1 MGLETSKIR
10 RRDILKAAGL
20 VAAINEARAD
30 TGRGG
35 GDQMESKI
43 FPRAWWVKSVDKPTL
58 GETNSDFK
66 RFSGDNMFVLYR
78 PLKTQRDGKGSFE
91 AEEEAKAKRVASW
104 IQEGKPGLRLRDR
117 QLSAGAWT
125 LMHSTK
131 AGEGL
136 LSWTRV
142 SARTP
147 AELGVPPLTAA
158 PEEMARMVKAAAR
171 FYGAGFTGIAPMN
184 EAYVY
189 NQQHEGGRNPDLPPR
204 EIVFQ
209 DVDVPAVTAKQF
221 IVPRKMKWVVAIA
234 IPMDLDLLRRSP
246 TSLGDAA
253 TALGYSQSVM
263 VVASLAEFIRGLG
276 YQAIPSVNDT
286 ALSVPFAV
294 DAGLG
299 ELSRL
304 NKLVSP
310 EFGAAVRLCK
320 VFTDLHLSSDKPV
333 DCGIVQFCK
342 RCKKCAE
349 TCPSRALS
357 FDDEPTFKTRG
368 PWNNP
373 GHKAWFEDS
382 YKCYQY
388 WQHVDT
394 GCGICMAVCPFTKAA
409 EGWIH
414 DVVRATTSITP
425 AADHFFR
432 SMDDAFGYGKQ
443 PADLEQWWTKTR
455 PAPGRRG

>member
-1 MGLETSKIR
+1 MPEKPKKIR
-10 RRDILKAAGL
+10 RRDMLKTAAL
-20 VAAINEARAD
+20 VAAINGAAANA
-30 TGRGG
+30 GQAGG
-35 GDQMESKI
+35 GKMVGNV
-43 FPRAWWVKSVDKPTL
+43 FPRACWIKSVDKPTL

-91 AEEEAKAKRVASW
+91 AEEAAKAKRVAAW
-104 IQEGKPGLRLRDR
+104 IEEGRPGFRLRDR

-125 LMHSTK
+125 LMQATK
-131 AGEGL
+131 PGEGL
-136 LSWTRV
+136 LSWTRI

-147 AELGVPPLTAA
+147 AELGVPRHTAP
-158 PEEMARMVKAAAR
+158 PEEMSVTVKAAAR
-171 FYGAGFTGIAPMN
+171 FYGAGLAGIAPIN

-189 NQQHEGGRNPDLPPR
+189 SQQHEGGRNPKLPPR

-209 DVDVPAVTAKQF
+209 DIDVPAVTAKQF

-246 TSLGDAA
+246 TSMGDAA
-253 TALGYSQSVM
+253 TALGYSQSVF
-263 VVASLAEFIRGLG
+263 VVGSLAEFIRGLG
-276 YQAIPSVNDT
+276 YQAIPCVNDT

-320 VFTDLHLSSDKPV
+320 VFTDLPLSCDKPV
-333 DCGIVQFCK
+333 DSGIVAFCK

-349 TCPSRALS
+349 ACPSHALS
-357 FDDEPTFKTRG
+357 FDDEPSFKTRG

-394 GCGICMAVCPFTKAA
+394 GCGICLAACPYTKAA
-409 EGWIH
+409 GGWIH
-414 DVVRATTSITP
+414 DAVRASTSITP

-432 SMDDAFGYGKQ
+432 VMDDAFGYGKA
-443 PADLEQWWTKTR
+443 PDDIEQWWIKTW
-455 PAPGRRG
+455 PAPGRKG